1 MDNLVRTNLTAWILL
16 ESPGIS
22 SMSITADVSKVEDV
36 RQMVEAVVGRWGALH
51 VACNNAGINMNSASE
66 ETTLE
71 EWDKTFDVNLRG
83 TFMCCQ
89 VCACTCVFF
98 VVVFFLTEILC
109 F

>member
-1 MDNLVRTNLTAWILL
+1 MSTAIVRTSVDNSVRTKLTAGILL
-16 ESPGIS
+16 QPSGIS
-22 SMSITADVSKVEDV
+22 SMAVTADVSKVEDV
-36 RQMVEAVVGRWGALH
+36 RRMVEAVVGRWGALH

-89 VCACTCVFF
+89 VWTC
-98 VVVFFLTEILC
+98 LC
-109 F
+109 CCC

>member
-1 MDNLVRTNLTAWILL
+1 
-16 ESPGIS
+16 
-22 SMSITADVSKVEDV
+22 MSIAADISKVDDV
-36 RQMVEAVVGRWGALH
+36 QRMVDTVVGKWGALH

-89 VCACTCVFF
+89 VCMCVLDTFF
-98 VVVFFLTEILC
+98 F
-109 F
+109 